1 MFDLAWVAIGG
12 AVGSMMRY
20 GTTVVVQRLTRME
33 FPLATVAVNIIGSFI
48 IGWLAYLVFEREF
61 LSVQA
66 RLVVMVGILGG
77 FTTFSTF
84 SLETLR
90 LIQQGGWSA
99 AALNIGLSLAG
110 GLFAAWAGFT
120 LSSSL

>member
-1 MFDLAWVAIGG
+1 MFDWAWVAIGG
-12 AVGSMMRY
+12 AVGSVMRY
-20 GTTVVVQRLTRME
+20 GTAMAVQRWTRLG
-33 FPLATVAVNIIGSFI
+33 FPLATLAVNIIGSFI
-48 IGWLAYLVFEREF
+48 IGWLAYLVIERDF
-61 LSVQA
+61 MSVQA

-90 LIQQGGWSA
+90 LIQQGGWQA

-120 LSSSL
+120 LASSL

>member
-1 MFDLAWVAIGG
+1 MFDWAWVAIGG

-20 GTTVVVQRLTRME
+20 GTTIVIQRLTRIE
-33 FPLATVAVNIIGSFI
+33 FPLATVAVNIVGSFI
-48 IGWLAYLVFEREF
+48 IGWIAYLVFEREF
-61 LSVQA
+61 MSVQT

-90 LIQQGGWSA
+90 LIQQGGWQA